1 MLIMET
7 SLIEKLEKT
16 RYNLLKWLTIGW
28 AIWFGTFILKDS
40 VQNHVILGVA
50 STVCVWGWI
59 IFIINL
65 VKFLK
70 LKRELNWDLKA
81 KEALNDE
88 LHQLNMHKSFQIG
101 FGVVIWTTVVFL
113 GIAEFLEIKALFVTE
128 ITLYFGVLSV
138 LISGLIYNRD

>member
-1 MLIMET
+1 MET
-7 SLIEKLEKT
+7 SSIEQLEKT

-40 VQNHVILGVA
+40 VQNHTIIGAA
-50 STVCVWGWI
+50 STVGALGWI

-65 VKFLK
+65 IKFLK
-70 LKRELNWDLKA
+70 LKRELGWDKKA
-81 KEALNDE
+81 EKALNDE

-101 FGVVIWTTVVFL
+101 FGVVIWTTAFFL
-113 GIAEFLEIKALFVTE
+113 GFAEFTEIKALLVTE
-128 ITLYFGVLSV
+128 ITLYFGVLAV

>member
-1 MLIMET
+1 MET
-7 SLIEKLEKT
+7 SIIEQLEKS

-40 VQNHVILGVA
+40 VQNHFILGAA
-50 STVCVWGWI
+50 SSVGALGWI

-70 LKRELNWDLKA
+70 LKRELKWDK
-81 KEALNDE
+81 KVEKALNDE

-101 FGVVIWTTVVFL
+101 FGVVISITAVFL
-113 GIAEFLEIKALFVTE
+113 GLAEFIEIKALLVTE
-128 ITLYFGVLSV
+128 ITLYLGVLSV

>member
-1 MLIMET
+1 MET
-7 SLIEKLEKT
+7 SMIEKFEKL
-16 RYNLLKWLTIGW
+16 RYNLLKWLTVGW

-40 VQNHVILGVA
+40 VQNQTIIGAA
-50 STVCVWGWI
+50 STIGLIGWI

-65 VKFLK
+65 VQFLK
-70 LKRELNWDLKA
+70 LKRELGWDKNV
-81 KEALNDE
+81 ENALNDE

-101 FGVVIWTTVVFL
+101 FGVVIWTTAIFL
-113 GIAEFLEIKALFVTE
+113 GFAEFTEIKALLVTE

>member
-1 MLIMET
+1 MET
-7 SLIEKLEKT
+7 SIIERLEKT

-40 VQNHVILGVA
+40 VQNHAIISATSVVGAL
-50 STVCVWGWI
+50 GWI

-65 VKFLK
+65 IKFLK
-70 LKRELNWDLKA
+70 LKRELGWDK
-81 KEALNDE
+81 KVEKALNDE

-113 GIAEFLEIKALFVTE
+113 GFAEFTEIEALLVTE

>member
-1 MLIMET
+1 MET
-7 SLIEKLEKT
+7 SIIEKLEKS

-40 VQNHVILGVA
+40 VQNQTIIGAA
-50 STVCVWGWI
+50 STVGAIGWI

-65 VKFLK
+65 IKFLK
-70 LKRELNWDLKA
+70 LKRELKWDK
-81 KEALNDE
+81 KVEEALNDE

-101 FGVVIWTTVVFL
+101 FGVVICTTAVSL
-113 GIAEFLEIKALFVTE
+113 GFAEFIEIKALLVTE